1 MTASRLQATRRT
13 RRLLAASV
21 AVLVA
26 AAMVVS
32 VAEGTART
40 LPGVALGSPV
50 LLHAERVLVL
60 VGVVIAAASVLAQ
73 AARGRLPIALSTP
86 GCATKPR
93 PPTTP
98 RPPWRSCRTSS
109 TTSSRPSTRS
119 PTDST
124 FRNDARIEERDGH
137 PADNRTAAAR
147 LRSRAR
153 QGVAGAQRASPR
165 RGPAV
170 C

>member
-1 MTASRLQATRRT
+1 MTATARTT
-13 RRLLAASV
+13 RRLLVASV

-26 AAMVVS
+26 AAVVVS
-32 VAEGTART
+32 VAEGTPRT

-50 LLHAERVLVL
+50 LLHAERMLAL
-60 VGVVIAAASVLAQ
+60 VGVVIAAVSVLAQ
-73 AARGRLPIALSTP
+73 PPVAACRSNCPRP

-124 FRNDARIEERDGH
+124 FRNDAR
-137 PADNRTAAAR
+137 N
-147 LRSRAR
+147 L
-153 QGVAGAQRASPR
+153 
-165 RGPAV
+165 
-170 C
+170 